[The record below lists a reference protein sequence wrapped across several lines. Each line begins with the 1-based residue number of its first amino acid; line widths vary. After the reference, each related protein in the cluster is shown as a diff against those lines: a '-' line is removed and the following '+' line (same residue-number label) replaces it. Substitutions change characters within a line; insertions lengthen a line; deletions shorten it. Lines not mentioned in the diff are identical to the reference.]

1 MKILRLTPSV
11 IEEKRRDPERNMT
24 KKKNDDNQI
33 LNLRKKRLQLKS
45 RLTNEIFK
53 THASDLHSLPCVAN
67 SSFSAVRL
75 THPAGF
81 PALESSDSLLLATIL
96 NCDLCSLALN
106 TDLCSPA
113 LTTGSVGSFLR
124 VKSYNRMNI
133 RWILFKKM
141 KPDWR
146 PWVYQ
151 YG

>member
-1 MKILRLTPSV
+1 MKILRLTPSI
-11 IEEKRRDPERNMT
+11 IEEK
-24 KKKNDDNQI
+24 KKRPGEKYDKEKKYNQI
-33 LNLRKKRLQLKS
+33 LNLKKKNLQLKS
-45 RLTNEIFK
+45 RLTNEILK

-113 LTTGSVGSFLR
+113 LTTGSVGSFFR